1 MLQLKLCIGYYR
13 AFALVPEGNFVVL
26 FEFILGLPVLDIVA
40 FDRVQMQP
48 SVLFVV
54 VNDVDCHLTSID

>member
-1 MLQLKLCIGYYR
+1 MPFLV
-13 AFALVPEGNFVVL
+13 LVPEGNFVVL

-40 FDRVQMQP
+40 YDRVRMQP
-48 SVLFVV
+48 SVLLVV